1 VVLVDTSVWIEVF
14 RKPPRIQLESLVDFD
29 EIVTCLPVIHEVL
42 QGFDAEPAFLRAREA
57 MQAWPIVESPL
68 SPDVWLQAHCQTPP
82 SVPSDS
88 DRTPRDPNGRDVG
101 CRFNVE
107 AASTPGLTVA
117 NERASELTRAEW
129 GVRGPATRLRTVID

>member
-88 DRTPRDPNGRDVG
+88 DRTPRDPIGRDVG
-101 CRFNVE
+101 E
-107 AASTPGLTVA
+107 A
-117 NERASELTRAEW
+117 
-129 GVRGPATRLRTVID
+129 RLRERRSEQAQRSEPRERSGPTKRPARERVGESEGRSPSE